1 MEELSERQWSGVAPR
16 LTNRACAI
24 CGEHHIS
31 REPRYVEVNGV
42 DMLIT
47 TCDYCGHIEL
57 FDVAELAKIADIK
70 HANYVKEGLRKP

>member
-1 MEELSERQWSGVAPR
+1 MKELSERQWSDVAPR
-16 LTNRACAI
+16 LTNRACPI

-31 REPRYVEVNGV
+31 REPRYAGIGGI

-47 TCDYCGHIEL
+47 TCENCGHVEL
-57 FDVAELAKIADIK
+57 FDVDELARIADTK